1 MLKMKLCAAILILSA
16 TSCATNGPVQVID
29 TSCYW
34 VQPIW
39 MDAGEI
45 DHMTDGTL
53 RQILTHNETW
63 KKKCSGDKMPA
74 SKG

>member
-1 MLKMKLCAAILILSA
+1 MLKMKFCAAILALSA

-29 TSCYW
+29 TSCDW

-39 MDAGEI
+39 LDRTEI

-63 KKKCSGDKMPA
+63 KKKCNDDKMP
-74 SKG
+74 SRKG

>member
-1 MLKMKLCAAILILSA
+1 M
-16 TSCATNGPVQVID
+16 ID

-39 MDAGEI
+39 LDRAEI

-63 KKKCSGDKMPA
+63 KKKCNGDKMP
-74 SKG
+74 SREG